1 MSSESENFT
10 AVGCPMREGG
20 VLKLGR
26 LCIFPRRRTN
36 RTFAAPP
43 IGQTYRTK

>member
-1 MSSESENFT
+1 MSSETENFT
-10 AVGCPMREGG
+10 AVLCPVREGG

-26 LCIFPRRRTN
+26 LCIFLRRRTN

-43 IGQTYRTK
+43 IGQIYRTR